1 MNFIHQEG
9 IDRGKVLLFTLSTC
23 IWCRKTKRLL
33 EELKVAYDYID
44 MDLLEEN
51 EQQEADRVLER
62 WNPRFSYPTLVI
74 DDEEVIL
81 GFKEDQIRAR
91 LGR

>member
-81 GFKEDQIRAR
+81 GFKEDQIRTR
-91 LGR
+91 LG

>member
-44 MDLLEEN
+44 VDLLEEN

-62 WNPRFSYPTLVI
+62 WNPRLSYPTLVI
-74 DDEEVIL
+74 NDEEVIL
-81 GFKEDQIRAR
+81 GFKEDQSRTR
-91 LGR
+91 LG

>member
-62 WNPRFSYPTLVI
+62 WNPRLSYPTLVI
-74 DDEEVIL
+74 NDEEVIL
-81 GFKEDQIRAR
+81 GFKEDQIRTR
-91 LGR
+91 LG

>member
-62 WNPRFSYPTLVI
+62 WNPRLSYPTLVI
-74 DDEEVIL
+74 NDEEVIL

>member
-62 WNPRFSYPTLVI
+62 WNPRLSYPTLVI

-91 LGR
+91 LG

>member
-9 IDRGKVLLFTLSTC
+9 DHRGKVLLFTLSTC
-23 IWCRKTKRLL
+23 VWCRKTKRLL

-44 MDLLEEN
+44 VDLLEEN
-51 EQQEADRVLER
+51 EQQEADRALER
-62 WNPRFSYPTLVI
+62 WNPRLSYPTLVI
-74 DDEEVIL
+74 DDEEVII

>member
-44 MDLLEEN
+44 VDLLEEN

-62 WNPRFSYPTLVI
+62 WNPRLSYPTLVI
-74 DDEEVIL
+74 NDEEVIL
-81 GFKEDQIRAR
+81 GFKEDQIRTR
-91 LGR
+91 LG